1 MHQNNINMNQQPED
15 FEKDLDELIRL
26 FKQIREKINT
36 DRFMHLDP
44 HLAQNLDFIINNYE
58 MMKHSIPKE
67 LISQMGPSLHHLMRE
82 FVNQLKREFGEDLSS
97 GKPEEGSINEKV
109 ELFDDIRKID
119 ERLKNPGLSDEE
131 INKLL
136 DRRNS
141 LLGN

>member
-1 MHQNNINMNQQPED
+1 MNQQPED

-26 FKQIREKINT
+26 FKQIRERIKT
-36 DRFMHLDP
+36 DQFSHLDP
-44 HLAQNLDFIINNYE
+44 HFTQNLDFIINNYE

-67 LISQMGPSLHHLMRE
+67 LISQMGPTLHQLMRE
-82 FVNQLKREFGEDLSS
+82 FVSQLKSEFGEDLNT
-97 GKPEEGSINEKV
+97 GPEEEKASTEKV